1 MKTYYKHGK
10 QIPRHLAVDAA
21 GVCLPGVTVSV
32 GVMAA
37 DSVPPGVT
45 PVRDTP
51 TEDDQAHAGYVA
63 RMKTKRAAPPAKAPA
78 DPAPLEGHAA
88 YLSRMTRR
96 AKGA

>member
-32 GVMAA
+32 ALTAA
-37 DSVPPGVT
+37 DSAPTGLL
-45 PVRDTP
+45 VRDTP
-51 TEDDQAHAGYVA
+51 TDADAAHAGYVA

-78 DPAPLEGHAA
+78 DPAPLEGHSG
-88 YLSRMTRR
+88 YLARMTTQ
-96 AKGA
+96 KGA

>member
-32 GVMAA
+32 ALTAA
-37 DSVPPGVT
+37 DSAPTGLL
-45 PVRDTP
+45 VRDTP
-51 TEDDQAHAGYVA
+51 TDADAAHAGYVA

>member
-32 GVMAA
+32 ALTA
-37 DSVPPGVT
+37 TDSAPTGLLI
-45 PVRDTP
+45 RDTP
-51 TEDDQAHAGYVA
+51 TDADAAHAGYLA